1 LDDSSRLT
9 PHANKSGR
17 RSEDDGEEEKIGKK
31 RKKRRLGSA
40 DVVAATILRAFRAHH
55 GVFCLRRSSSKGV
68 RSRFLLLLI

>member
-40 DVVAATILRAFRAHH
+40 DVVAATILRAFRPTTASSA
-55 GVFCLRRSSSKGV
+55 FEDLLRRGFGADSSYS
-68 RSRFLLLLI
+68 